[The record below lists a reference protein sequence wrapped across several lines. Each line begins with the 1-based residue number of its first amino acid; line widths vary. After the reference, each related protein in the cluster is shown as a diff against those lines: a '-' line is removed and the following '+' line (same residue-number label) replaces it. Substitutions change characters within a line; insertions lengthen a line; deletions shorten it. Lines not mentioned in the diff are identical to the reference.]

1 MKLFG
6 LLADIRETAF
16 VVIDLKEATIR
27 LSDGTGTPNT
37 LDIKVGEGNL
47 TYSESRNVEYILDR
61 GNLSEV
67 RLGDQVPLD
76 VSFDLIWDYISS
88 PSSGTIPSPED
99 ALKQKNR
106 ASGWTSSDSD
116 VCRPYALD
124 VIVIFDP
131 ACATADTET
140 ITLPDF
146 RYESIDHDLR
156 AGTLSV
162 SGKCNAVEATAVRT
176 GP

>member
-16 VVIDLKEATIR
+16 VVIDLKETTIR
-27 LSDGTGTPNT
+27 LSDGTGTPLT
-37 LDIKVGEGNL
+37 LDIKIGEGNL
-47 TYSESRNVEYILDR
+47 TYSETRNLEYILDR

-67 RLGDQVPLD
+67 RLGDQIPLD
-76 VSFDLIWDYISS
+76 VSFDVIWDYISS
-88 PSSGTIPSPED
+88 PSSGVTSPED
-99 ALKQKNR
+99 ALKQR
-106 ASGWTSSDSD
+106 GLASSWVSSDTD

-124 VIVIFDP
+124 VIVIYNP

-162 SGKCNAVEATAVRT
+162 SGKCNAVEATAVRI